1 MKSLFAETLYTG
13 DELVRNIHLVFEGN
27 VVKGT
32 SMEPKG
38 EFLGRFPV
46 VTPAFIDPHSHIGM
60 ERSGEPG
67 SEGEAN
73 ERMESLL
80 FLADA
85 QDSVQM
91 DDSAFRDS
99 VEQGVLYSCVLP
111 GSGNI
116 IGGRSAVIRNYSHT
130 TTEAL
135 IARSG
140 IKAAFGYNPMST
152 RDWKGT
158 RPYTRMGALSL
169 LRARF
174 AQVRAKIG
182 KRGKGAKAGADPSL
196 TAEEQVV
203 RDILQCRQALRVHVH
218 KIDDIACLL
227 RLQEE
232 YGINVTVEHAC
243 DVNDGRIYAALKER
257 GVPVVFGPLD
267 AFAYKVELRHE
278 NWRNV
283 RHLLQS
289 GVDFGLMTDHPVI
302 PQRNLLLE
310 LRWFIRCGLNR
321 QDAIEIIT
329 RRNAQILGI
338 DGFLGTLGKG
348 KWASFSCWNGDPF
361 DVTRYPV
368 KVIAEGEVVFEEGGG
383 KAEEE

>member
-1 MKSLFAETLYTG
+1 VKSLFAETLYTG

-27 VVKGT
+27 VLKGT

-46 VTPAFIDPHSHIGM
+46 VTPAFIDAHSHIGM

-85 QDSVQM
+85 LDSVQM

-169 LRARF
+169 LRAKL
-174 AQVRAKIG
+174 AQVKAKID
-182 KRGKGAKAGADPSL
+182 KRGRGSKTAAESSL

-232 YGINVTVEHAC
+232 YAINVTVEHAC

-257 GVPVVFGPLD
+257 GIPVVYGPLD

-283 RHLLQS
+283 RHLLES

-321 QDAIEIIT
+321 KDAIEIVT

-361 DVTRYPV
+361 DITRYPV
-368 KVIAEGEVVFEEGGG
+368 KVIAEGEVVFEEGEE

>member
-13 DELVRNIHLVFEGN
+13 DELLRNIHLLYEGN

-32 SMEPKG
+32 SMEPRG

-46 VTPAFIDPHSHIGM
+46 VTPAFIDAHCHIGM

-67 SEGEAN
+67 TEGEAN

-85 QDSVQM
+85 LDSVQM

-99 VEQGVLYSCVLP
+99 VELGVLYSCVLP

-116 IGGRSAVIRNYSHT
+116 IGGKSAIIRNYARS

-169 LRARF
+169 LRARL
-174 AQVRAKIG
+174 AQVKAKLD
-182 KRGKGAKAGADPSL
+182 KRGKGAKRGADTVL

-203 RDILQCRQALRVHVH
+203 REILRGRQTLRVHVH

-232 YGINVTVEHAC
+232 YGIHVTVEHAC
-243 DVNDGRIYAALKER
+243 DVNDGRIYADLKDR

-289 GVDFGLMTDHPVI
+289 GVEFGLMTDHPVI

-338 DGFLGTLGKG
+338 DGILGTLGKG

-368 KVIAEGEVVFEEGGG
+368 KVVAEGEVVFEEGGV

>member
-46 VTPAFIDPHSHIGM
+46 VTPAFIDAHSHIGM

-85 QDSVQM
+85 LDSVQM

-169 LRARF
+169 LRRARH
-174 AQVRAKIG
+174 G
-182 KRGKGAKAGADPSL
+182 
-196 TAEEQVV
+196 
-203 RDILQCRQALRVHVH
+203 
-218 KIDDIACLL
+218 
-227 RLQEE
+227 
-232 YGINVTVEHAC
+232 
-243 DVNDGRIYAALKER
+243 
-257 GVPVVFGPLD
+257 
-267 AFAYKVELRHE
+267 
-278 NWRNV
+278 
-283 RHLLQS
+283 
-289 GVDFGLMTDHPVI
+289 
-302 PQRNLLLE
+302 
-310 LRWFIRCGLNR
+310 
-321 QDAIEIIT
+321 
-329 RRNAQILGI
+329 
-338 DGFLGTLGKG
+338 
-348 KWASFSCWNGDPF
+348 
-361 DVTRYPV
+361 
-368 KVIAEGEVVFEEGGG
+368 
-383 KAEEE
+383 

>member
-1 MKSLFAETLYTG
+1 VKSLFAETLYTG
-13 DELVRNIHLVFEGN
+13 DEVLRNIHLLFEGN

-38 EFLGRFPV
+38 EFIGKFPV
-46 VTPAFIDPHSHIGM
+46 VTPAFIDAHCHIGM

-67 SEGEAN
+67 TEGEAN

-85 QDSVQM
+85 LDSVQM

-99 VEQGVLYSCVLP
+99 VELGVLYSCVLP

-116 IGGRSAVIRNYSHT
+116 VGGLSAVIRNYARS

-135 IARSG
+135 VARAG

-169 LRARF
+169 LRGKL
-174 AQVRAKIG
+174 AQVKSRLDTAH
-182 KRGKGAKAGADPSL
+182 RGRKGGTAAAL
-196 TAEEQVV
+196 TAEEQIVA
-203 RDILQCRQALRVHVH
+203 DILQGRQRLRVHVH
-218 KIDDIACLL
+218 KIDDIASLL

-232 YGINVTVEHAC
+232 FGINVTVEHAC

-257 GVPVVFGPLD
+257 GVPVIFGPLD

-283 RHLLQS
+283 RHLLES

-329 RRNAQILGI
+329 RRNAQVLGI
-338 DGFLGTLGKG
+338 DGILGTLGKG

-368 KVIAEGEVVFEEGGG
+368 MVFAEGEVVFSEGGE
-383 KAEEE
+383 KAEDE